1 MRSWLDRV
9 DLDHPCWTGFRDAL
23 TGLDGK
29 VFPDAEHLNA
39 RLCHSAVS
47 GSLKPI
53 RFVSAS
59 ALGRLDYESHIYQ
72 TGEVSTREE
81 SWHDLFNALCWHS
94 WPELKSAMNR
104 RHHHSMGRTIDRGRS
119 AERDTLTL
127 FDECGVVLVS
137 TSRDALA
144 EVASHQWQRVFDQA
158 RPWNTRY
165 RIFIAGHAMLEKFL
179 QPYKAMTANALLVQV
194 PQGTY
199 KMPRK
204 DLQRCLD
211 RQLGQRLAFSEL
223 LQSTRELA
231 ALPLVGIPGWWPHGP
246 QDRDFYNDK
255 SVFRPPPKNG
265 SKGQV
270 IQLQC

>member
-1 MRSWLDRV
+1 MCSWLDGV

-23 TGLDGK
+23 TSLDDA
-29 VFPDAEHLNA
+29 VFPDAGRLNA
-39 RLCHSAVS
+39 RLFHNAVS

-81 SWHDLFNALCWHS
+81 CWHDLFNALCWQT
-94 WPELKSAMNR
+94 WPVLKSAMNR
-104 RHHHSMGRTIDRGRS
+104 RHYHSMSRTADHGRS

-137 TSRDALA
+137 TSRDALSD
-144 EVASHQWQRVFDQA
+144 VASHQWQRVFDHGA
-158 RPWNTRY
+158 PWNTRY
-165 RIFIAGHAMLEKFL
+165 RIFITGHAMLEKFL
-179 QPYKAMTANALLVQV
+179 RPYKAMTANALLLQV
-194 PQGTY
+194 PPGTY
-199 KMPRK
+199 RMPRK
-204 DLQRCLD
+204 DLQGCLD
-211 RQLGQRLAFSEL
+211 QQLGQRLARSEL

-231 ALPLVGIPGWWPHGP
+231 ALPLAGIPGWWTDGP
-246 QDRDFYNDK
+246 QDQDFYIDK